1 MNRLGPD
8 KDRTAPDQQA
18 VPMARLLAS
27 LQLERVYGDGRY
39 RAPASGGCGRRMF
52 GGHLLAQAIVAAGHT
67 VTGGRV
73 RAVQTTFLRPGD
85 RTVPTTLCV
94 DRLFDGR
101 SHRVRQVT
109 TQQQGQTI
117 GSTVVSFHTRTG
129 GDAPVDP
136 RLVPSHS
143 VGQPRERLSPW
154 SDQGGDLTACPVE
167 LRQAV
172 PRPGHG
178 QPDRARNE
186 IVHDY
191 RSHWLR
197 AAGDMSPT
205 GPFRLDHVRHTA
217 LLAYASDLTP
227 LESALAG
234 AGLDPLG
241 EHAPVT
247 TVNHSLWFHHNPD
260 PDAHRWTFCEQRCT
274 QVGDGRALV
283 HGSLTDAAGGLVA
296 TFAQELVLYAD
307 SSAAQNARKPAA

>member
-1 MNRLGPD
+1 MNRLRPGE
-8 KDRTAPDQQA
+8 DRTDPDHHA
-18 VPMARLLAS
+18 VPIARLLAG
-27 LQLERVYGDGRY
+27 LQLKPVSGDGRY
-39 RAPASGGCGRRMF
+39 LAPASGGCGRRMF
-52 GGHLLAQAIVAAGHT
+52 GGHLLAQAIVAAGQT

-73 RAVQTTFLRPGD
+73 RAVQTNFFRPGD
-85 RTVPTTLCV
+85 RTVPTTLHV

-143 VGQPRERLSPW
+143 VGQPRDRLSPW
-154 SDQGGDLTACPVE
+154 SDQGGDLAACPVD
-167 LRQAV
+167 LRQAL
-172 PRPGHG
+172 PRPGDG

-186 IVHDY
+186 IVHGY

-197 AAGDMSPT
+197 AAGDMSLTP
-205 GPFRLDHVRHTA
+205 PFRLDHVRHA
-217 LLAYASDLTP
+217 AMLAYASDLTP
-227 LESALAG
+227 MESALAG

-241 EHAPVT
+241 AHAPVA

-260 PDAHRWTFCEQRCT
+260 VHRWTFCEQRCT

-283 HGSLTDAAGGLVA
+283 HGSLTDGAGHLVA
-296 TFAQELVLYAD
+296 TFAQELALYAS